1 MRNKQVAEAVK
12 ISLDKVSVLYR
23 ILGYNLSKL
32 CMQSSSLLDYKGVG
46 VVTVTPV
53 SSSQSLVSVACQTLR
68 KRSLLNRFILRLKSP
83 HMRKRETR
91 ADFWLLEPLSCFL
104 FSLTQTVT
112 LAWAIL
118 ITVISFVT
126 GDSQPQ
132 PVLSNLQLTPRL
144 SNRTAVTSLFLQ
156 LRLKRTRAELFY
168 VTVL

>member
-1 MRNKQVAEAVK
+1 
-12 ISLDKVSVLYR
+12 
-23 ILGYNLSKL
+23 
-32 CMQSSSLLDYKGVG
+32 MQGSSLLDYKGVG

-112 LAWAIL
+112 LA
-118 ITVISFVT
+118 
-126 GDSQPQ
+126 
-132 PVLSNLQLTPRL
+132 
-144 SNRTAVTSLFLQ
+144 
-156 LRLKRTRAELFY
+156 
-168 VTVL
+168 